1 MTHGAGPETAGPPND
16 GTVAGQS
23 SALGPMGLAGSAG
36 VATLED
42 LSTGAGPASGAP
54 GRKPGRKSAL
64 AKRQKAPGESR
75 WIAIIFLAPALVFL
89 AAIVFYPLV
98 YTLFR
103 SLFSD
108 GPGGTA
114 GGFSGLRH
122 YKDIF
127 TQADAF
133 RALKNNVIWVIVVP
147 TLITILGLMFAVLSE
162 RIRWASVFKIVL
174 FMPMAISFLAS
185 GVTWSLIYAD
195 QPSQGLG
202 NALVTTIHDT
212 FVSKTAYPDEHPTD
226 ATILTGSGSAGYT
239 TVKTYAGGST
249 VLFPLAGMNLQ
260 SPPAASKSAAPVK
273 SGGLN
278 GVVWN
283 DFKLG
288 GGGTKGQVDAG
299 ELGLPGLEVQ
309 AVQGGKVVATT
320 TTAADGSFNFPRLTS
335 GNYALTLPS
344 SGFTGVYN
352 GINWLGAGKWLWVNL
367 ITWSIIVAYI
377 WIYAGFA
384 MVLLAAG
391 MAAIP
396 RDALE
401 AARMDGATEWQVFR
415 RVTVPLLAPVLLVV
429 FVTMVI
435 NVLKVFDLVF
445 IISQSAGANGKYAN
459 VLATQLY
466 SDYGN
471 QQYGAASAVGIVL
484 VILVI
489 PAMIFQIRQFRKDS
503 R

>member
-1 MTHGAGPETAGPPND
+1 MTHGAGLKAAGPPDD
-16 GTVAGQS
+16 GNAAGRT
-23 SALGPMGLAGSAG
+23 SALGPRGLSGSPG
-36 VATLED
+36 
-42 LSTGAGPASGAP
+42 GAP
-54 GRKPGRKSAL
+54 LDHSTEARPAPGKHSRKSAL
-64 AKRQKAPGESR
+64 AKRQKAPGEGR
-75 WIAIIFLAPALVFL
+75 WIAIIFLAPAMTFL

-98 YTLFR
+98 YTLVR
-103 SLFSD
+103 SLFTD
-108 GPGGTA
+108 EAGGTA
-114 GGFSGLRH
+114 GKFTWLSH
-122 YKDIF
+122 YQDIF

-226 ATILTGSGSAGYT
+226 ATVLTGSGSAGYSTVRTYAAGT
-239 TVKTYAGGST
+239 TV
-249 VLFPLAGMNLQ
+249 LLPLAGMNLQ
-260 SPPAASKSAAPVK
+260 SPPSAAKPAAEAK
-273 SGGLN
+273 SDGVN

-283 DFKLG
+283 DFTLG
-288 GGGTKGQVDAG
+288 GGGTKGQIDAG
-299 ELGLPGLEVQ
+299 ELGLPGLKVE
-309 AVQGGKVVATT
+309 AVQGGKVVATA
-320 TTAADGSFNFPRLTS
+320 TTAADGSFSFPKLTS
-335 GNYALTLPS
+335 GDYTLALPS
-344 SGFTGVYN
+344 SGFTGTYN
-352 GINWLGAGKWLWVNL
+352 GISWLGQHL
-367 ITWSIIVAYI
+367 ITWSIIVAYV
-377 WIYAGFA
+377 WIYAGFS

-396 RDALE
+396 RDVLE
-401 AARMDGATEWQVFR
+401 AARMDGATEWQVLR
-415 RVTVPLLAPVLLVV
+415 RVTVPLLLPVLLVV

-471 QQYGAASAVGIVL
+471 QQFGAASAVGIVL

-489 PAMIFQIRQFRKDS
+489 PAMIFQIRQFRKAS

>member
-1 MTHGAGPETAGPPND
+1 MTHGAGPETSGPPND

-23 SALGPMGLAGSAG
+23 SAFGPMGLAGSAG

-42 LSTGAGPASGAP
+42 LSPGAGPAPGKS
-54 GRKPGRKSAL
+54 GRKSGRKSAL
-64 AKRQKAPGESR
+64 AKRQKAPGEAR
-75 WIAIIFLAPALVFL
+75 WIAIIFLGPALVFL

-114 GGFSGLRH
+114 GGFAGLSH

-127 TQADAF
+127 TQSDAF
-133 RALKNNVIWVIVVP
+133 RALKNNVIWVIIVP
-147 TLITILGLMFAVLSE
+147 TLITILGMMFAVLSE
-162 RIRWASVFKIVL
+162 RIRWASVFKIIL

-239 TVKTYAGGST
+239 TVATYAGGST
-249 VLFPLAGMNLQ
+249 VLVPLAGMNLQ
-260 SPPAASKSAAPVK
+260 SPPSASKPAAQAK
-273 SGGLN
+273 SDGLN

-288 GGGTKGQVDAG
+288 GGGTKGQIDAG
-299 ELGLPGLEVQ
+299 ELGLPGLTVQ
-309 AVQGGKVVATT
+309 AVQGGKVIASA
-320 TTAADGSFNFPRLTS
+320 TTAADGSFSFPKLTS
-335 GNYALTLPS
+335 GSYTLKLPS
-344 SGFTGVYN
+344 SGFTGTYN
-352 GINWLGAGKWLWVNL
+352 GISWLGQHL

-415 RVTVPLLAPVLLVV
+415 RVTAPLLLPVLLVV